1 MRFIAPPYTNKKGI
15 IDYQATDK
23 YNDILEL
30 IKDIN
35 SFLDDKSNYW
45 LNEMCIYLD
54 LEELENGSIH

>member
-1 MRFIAPPYTNKKGI
+1 MRFIAPQFNNKKTI

-23 YNDILEL
+23 YNDILKL

-35 SFLDDKSNYW
+35 TFLDDKSNYW

-54 LEELENGSIH
+54 LEEL

>member
-1 MRFIAPPYTNKKGI
+1 MKLIAPPYNNKKSI
-15 IDYQATDK
+15 IGYQANDD

-45 LNEMCIYLD
+45 LNEMVIYLD
-54 LEELENGSIH
+54 LEELENE